1 MHSYAMDGNNYNNIS
16 PYITEELHVQIDDT
30 SFTKAKIKDIS
41 ERIDRLELS
50 LEKVTAIKEGI
61 EKLAYA
67 LSWVGTTYKVTRW
80 VAAAAVGVAFLY
92 TEISPYIIEESVD
105 Y

>member
-1 MHSYAMDGNNYNNIS
+1 VNAYAIEARDYNNIS
-16 PYITEELHVQIDDT
+16 PYITEELHVKIDDT

-61 EKLAYA
+61 EKLSYA

-92 TEISPYIIEESVD
+92 KEISPYIIEESVD